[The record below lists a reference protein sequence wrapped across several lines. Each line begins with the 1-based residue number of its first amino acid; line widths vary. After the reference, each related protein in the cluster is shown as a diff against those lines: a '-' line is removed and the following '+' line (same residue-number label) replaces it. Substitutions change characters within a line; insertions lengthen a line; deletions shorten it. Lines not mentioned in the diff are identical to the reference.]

1 MDNRSSIFFS
11 IIAGVLLAA
20 GFPPFDLYPL
30 SWVALIPLF
39 MALRDKGA
47 KASFYLGC
55 LTGLVFFSGALYWV
69 FHSIYYYSSIPAVL
83 SVFIVLLLCLFLS
96 LYIGV
101 FSMTFALISERSRMP
116 ALFIAPVLW
125 VTLEVVRSYAFTGF
139 PWLLLGYSQ
148 YKFLPIIQISDITGI
163 YGVSFLVAA
172 FNGALFDIVF
182 LWPKRIN
189 RMPLFGR
196 SHISAG
202 LFIYGILLASSLLY
216 GFWKLNT
223 SQYKTETI
231 KASVIQGNIGQD
243 RKWDT
248 ASRQEIIDIYKEL
261 SLEAAEE
268 SPDLIVWPEAA
279 LPFTFSRESIPSTD
293 LLDFQK
299 GIGIH
304 LLAGGITEK
313 RSEDGGSEFANSAI
327 LISPAGEVV
336 SVYDKIHL
344 VPFGEY
350 VPLARYIPFIK
361 KLVVDIGDF
370 RPGET
375 HTVMEMPPA
384 KIASLICYEIIF
396 PGLTRKFVN
405 NGANVIVTIT
415 NDAWFGKTPAPYQHF
430 SMAVFRAVE
439 NRVPVIRAANTG
451 ISGFIDTSGRIMDS
465 SGIFVRAK
473 MTREVS
479 LGSGDKTFYTKFGDL
494 FAFLCIISSVILIA
508 DCLFPEKKGKY
519 KESYKR

>member
-1 MDNRSSIFFS
+1 MDNRASIFFS
-11 IIAGVLLAA
+11 IIAGVLLVA

-30 SWVALIPLF
+30 TWIALIPLF

-47 KASFYLGC
+47 KASFYIGS
-55 LTGLVFFSGALYWV
+55 LTGLVFFTGALYWV

-96 LYIGV
+96 LYIGL
-101 FSMTFALISERSRMP
+101 FSMLFALISDRSRMP

-148 YKFLPIIQISDITGI
+148 YKFLPIIQIADITGI
-163 YGVSFLVAA
+163 YGVSFLVVA
-172 FNGALFDIVF
+172 FNGAVFDIAVS
-182 LWPKRIN
+182 WPKKIR
-189 RMPLFGR
+189 RMPLLGK
-196 SHISAG
+196 SHITAG
-202 LFIYGILLASSLLY
+202 VVIYGLLLAASLIY
-216 GFWKLNT
+216 GFWELNK
-223 SQYKTETI
+223 SQDKAKTIT
-231 KASVIQGNIGQD
+231 ASVIQGNIGQD
-243 RKWDT
+243 RKWDA
-248 ASRQEIIDIYKEL
+248 ASSKEIVDIYKRL
-261 SLEAAEE
+261 SLEVAAE

-279 LPFTFSRESIPSTD
+279 LPFVFSKGSSSAID

-304 LLAGGITEK
+304 LLTGGITENK
-313 RSEDGGSEFANSAI
+313 SETGGSEFANSAI
-327 LISPAGEVV
+327 LISPKGEVV

-350 VPLARYIPFIK
+350 VPLARFFPFIK
-361 KLVVDIGDF
+361 KLVIDIGDF
-370 RPGET
+370 RSGEVY
-375 HTVMEMPPA
+375 TVMEMPPA

-405 NGANVIVTIT
+405 KGANVLVTIT

-439 NRVPVIRAANTG
+439 NRVPVVRAANTG
-451 ISGFIDTSGRIMDS
+451 ISGFIDTRGRVMGS
-465 SGIFVRAK
+465 SGIFVQAK
-473 MTREVS
+473 MTKELS
-479 LGSGDKTFYTKFGDL
+479 LGPDEKTFYTKFGDL

-508 DCLFPEKKGKY
+508 NCLFPERKGKY
-519 KESYKR
+519 KEGY

>member
-1 MDNRSSIFFS
+1 MDNRTSIFFS
-11 IIAGVLLAA
+11 VIAGVLLVA

-30 SWVALIPLF
+30 TWFALIPLF

-47 KASFYLGC
+47 RAAFYIGS

-96 LYIGV
+96 LYIGI
-101 FSMTFALISERSRMP
+101 FSMIFSLISDRSRMP

-148 YKFLPIIQISDITGI
+148 YKFLTIIQIADITGI
-163 YGVSFLVAA
+163 YGVSFLVVA
-172 FNGALFDIVF
+172 FNGAVFDLAVS
-182 LWPKRIN
+182 WPGKIR
-189 RMPLFGR
+189 RMPLLGK
-196 SHISAG
+196 SHITAG
-202 LFIYGILLASSLLY
+202 VAIYGLLLAVSLIY
-216 GFWKLNT
+216 GFWELNR
-223 SQYKTETI
+223 SQDKTRTI
-231 KASVIQGNIGQD
+231 KAGVIQGNIGQD
-243 RKWDT
+243 RKWD
-248 ASRQEIIDIYKEL
+248 ADSMQEIVDIYKRL
-261 SLEAAEE
+261 SLEAVTE

-279 LPFTFSRESIPSTD
+279 LPFVFSKNSPSSKD
-293 LLDFQK
+293 MLDFQK
-299 GIGIH
+299 DIGIP
-304 LLAGGITEK
+304 LLTGGITEK
-313 RSEDGGSEFANSAI
+313 DSEAGESVLANSAI
-327 LISPAGEVV
+327 LISSGEVV

-350 VPLARYIPFIK
+350 VPLARYLPFIK
-361 KLVVDIGDF
+361 KLVIDIGDF

-384 KIASLICYEIIF
+384 RIAGLICYEIIF

-405 NGANVIVTIT
+405 KGANAIVAIT

-451 ISGFIDTSGRIMDS
+451 ISGFIDSRGRIMGM
-465 SGIFVRAK
+465 SGIFVPAEMSK
-473 MTREVS
+473 EIS
-479 LGSGDKTFYTKFGDL
+479 LGSDDKTFYTKFGDL

-508 DCLFPEKKGKY
+508 NCLFPEKKGKY
-519 KESYKR
+519 KEGY

>member
-1 MDNRSSIFFS
+1 MDNRASIFFS
-11 IIAGVLLAA
+11 IIAGVLLTA

-30 SWVALIPLF
+30 AWFALIPLF

-55 LTGLVFFSGALYWV
+55 MTGLVFFAGALYWV

-96 LYIGV
+96 LYIGL
-101 FSMTFALISERSRMP
+101 FSILFTLISNRSRMP

-125 VTLEVVRSYAFTGF
+125 VTIEVVRSYAFTGF

-148 YKFLPIIQISDITGI
+148 YKFLTMIQISDITGI

-182 LWPKRIN
+182 LWPKRIKT
-189 RMPLFGR
+189 MPLFGR

-202 LFIYGILLASSLLY
+202 LFIYGIMLAASLLY
-216 GFWKLNT
+216 GFWRLNIPQDT
-223 SQYKTETI
+223 SKTI

-243 RKWDT
+243 RKWD
-248 ASRQEIIDIYKEL
+248 ASSRQEITDIYKKL
-261 SLEAAEE
+261 SLEAAAE
-268 SPDLIVWPEAA
+268 SPDIIVWPEAA
-279 LPFTFSRESIPSTD
+279 LPFVFSNDSPSSKD
-293 LLDFQK
+293 ILAFQK
-299 GIGIH
+299 DTGIS
-304 LLAGGITEK
+304 LFTGGITEK
-313 RSEDGGSEFANSAI
+313 DPDEGGAVLANSAI
-327 LISPAGEVV
+327 LISSEGEVV

-350 VPLARYIPFIK
+350 VPLARLFPFIK
-361 KLVVDIGDF
+361 KLVIDIGDF
-370 RPGET
+370 RPGKEN
-375 HTVMEMPPA
+375 TVMEMPPA
-384 KIASLICYEIIF
+384 RIAGLICYEIIF

-451 ISGFIDTSGRIMDS
+451 ISGFIDSRGRVMGMSD
-465 SGIFVRAK
+465 IFVPAK
-473 MTREVS
+473 MTRDVH
-479 LGSGDKTFYTKFGDL
+479 LGSDDKTFYTKFGDL
-494 FAFLCIISSVILIA
+494 FAFLCIISSVILTA
-508 DCLFPEKKGKY
+508 NCLFPEKKGKY